1 MNRQIPEVGDGIGNW
16 LKAIEILGHVNVVTN
31 CILIFFTHKTY
42 KNIFVADH
50 EHEISDNDVINEFN
64 IENVGLDLAKFVMAI
79 VLLEH
84 LIIGLK
90 FLISFLY
97 SEEPEVVVEGLKDRA
112 NILSQYKEEYK

>member
-42 KNIFVADH
+42 KNIFVADN